1 MNLVPRRAKKKIKS
15 ILIREALKGAISN
28 TKIHG
33 FLFAKPLFP
42 SFATEKVEDISLFA
56 GEASINFFKI
66 LNLGM
71 DFLSLEVSDWSSSN
85 SYLAS
90 KKIVKNFRVVNDTA
104 GRGVKL
110 CCDFLGAAKTEHKM
124 QKTLQVVENS
134 RSRIPNQ
141 RNHKVVST
149 RWFWNFD

>member
-1 MNLVPRRAKKKIKS
+1 MFLSMNLVPRRAKKKIKS

-71 DFLSLEVSDWSSSN
+71 DFLSLEVSDWSSNN
-85 SYLAS
+85 SYLAPE
-90 KKIVKNFRVVNDTA
+90 KMNVKYFRVVNDTA
-104 GRGVKL
+104 ER
-110 CCDFLGAAKTEHKM
+110 
-124 QKTLQVVENS
+124 
-134 RSRIPNQ
+134 
-141 RNHKVVST
+141 
-149 RWFWNFD
+149 